1 MMNFALNPAQ
11 IPRSTTAAAPSLT
24 LFSRPRWFWC
34 KHEGISTEIRG
45 ICTNNDA
52 FMLWYH
58 TSSRVAKPPE
68 GHRRPQSIPVTTRAI
83 WHINRHLSSFLIQNP
98 SFLVTKSIIFSTKSI
113 IFSTKSSYHYPEY
126 TCKNARTGQ
135 QCDTT
140 FNFRNISERF
150 AAGCVCVCVCVCD
163 SIFRRHKLP
172 LWSRLVRLYI
182 YVHEWNRSSI
192 ENQDSFVE
200 KRLSF
205 VTGRTQ
211 RRSLPVNTPAI
222 LQNPQFAPDYGLIKR
237 RHVFTGMNGCGITVV
252 EPPAPTAAGPFYRS
266 MILMVLKMAVDLI
279 ELWSS
284 TRRRPLLRRG
294 QLGAFVW
301 LKNDDFLI

>member
-150 AAGCVCVCVCVCD
+150 AAGCVCVCVCVCVILFLD
-163 SIFRRHKLP
+163 GTNYHFGVG
-172 LWSRLVRLYI
+172 WCVYI
-182 YVHEWNRSSI
+182 YMYMNETVLQSKI
-192 ENQDSFVE
+192 
-200 KRLSF
+200 K
-205 VTGRTQ
+205 
-211 RRSLPVNTPAI
+211 I
-222 LQNPQFAPDYGLIKR
+222 LLLK
-237 RHVFTGMNGCGITVV
+237 NGCLLWQGGLRD
-252 EPPAPTAAGPFYRS
+252 GPC
-266 MILMVLKMAVDLI
+266 L
-279 ELWSS
+279 
-284 TRRRPLLRRG
+284 
-294 QLGAFVW
+294 
-301 LKNDDFLI
+301 